1 MFWGRMRYKTKRVK
15 NHRVKETEP
24 TDLPAE
30 AYLDFECSLETT
42 SKEPT
47 KWTNYRTE
55 D

>member
-1 MFWGRMRYKTKRVK
+1 MTRRVK
-15 NHRVKETEP
+15 NHRGKQSEQ
-24 TDLPAE
+24 TDLPDE
-30 AYLDFECSLETT
+30 NYLDFECSLETT

>member
-1 MFWGRMRYKTKRVK
+1 VEEEHQKWYKTYYTGLSVK
-15 NHRVKETEP
+15 T
-24 TDLPAE
+24 
-30 AYLDFECSLETT
+30 YLDFECPLETT